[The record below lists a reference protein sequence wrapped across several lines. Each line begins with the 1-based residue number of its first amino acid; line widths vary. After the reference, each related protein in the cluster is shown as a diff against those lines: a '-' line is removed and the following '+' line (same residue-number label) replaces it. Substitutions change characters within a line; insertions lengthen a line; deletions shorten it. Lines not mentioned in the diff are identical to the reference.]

1 MAKKVR
7 KTPRQPNLTPYELK
21 QRRRT
26 LSIIIWV
33 IIYAAFLTGM
43 VNVYLRAWPE
53 AIVLFALAMLCFPA
67 LWFNNRGYYLP
78 ASFFVTFLTLF
89 AAVYNLYKGNGIH
102 DPGIVSLPI
111 LITFGSLLFG
121 KRASP
126 ILALLGIGSVALI
139 GSMEIH
145 KIIITSYKTDIDD
158 IITISILIAAAGLIV
173 WVIMD
178 NMEKGTAHIRQSEAN
193 LREAYDMTLEGW
205 AKALEFRDHETEG
218 HSRQVTAMSV
228 RLAQELGCSEDEI
241 TQIYRGALL
250 HDIGKMA
257 IPDHILFKPG
267 PLVQEEWEM
276 MKKHPALARDM
287 LANIPFLQPALIIP
301 YYHHERWDGLGYPQG
316 LKGEQIPLAARIF
329 SIVDQFNALSSN
341 RPYRKAWS
349 LDQIRIYIQEN
360 AGRIYDPKVVLTFQK
375 LYTEGAFNLASS

>member
-1 MAKKVR
+1 MAKRLR
-7 KTPRQPNLTPYELK
+7 KTRRQPNLTPYEHE

-53 AIVLFALAMLCFPA
+53 AIVLFALAVLCFPA
-67 LWFNNRGYYLP
+67 LWANNRGYYLP
-78 ASFFVTFLTLF
+78 ASIFVTFLTLF
-89 AAVYNLYKGNGIH
+89 AVVYNLYQGNGIH

-139 GSMEIH
+139 GYLEIN
-145 KIIITSYKTDIDD
+145 KIIITSYQTDIDD

-173 WVIMD
+173 WVIMA
-178 NMEKGTAHIRQSEAN
+178 NMEKGTTHIRQSEAN
-193 LREAYDMTLEGW
+193 LREAYDLTLEGW

-218 HSRQVTAMSV
+218 HSRQVTTMSV
-228 RLAQELGCSEDEI
+228 RLAKELGCSEEEI
-241 TQIYRGALL
+241 IQVYRGALL

-257 IPDHILFKPG
+257 IPDTILFKPA
-267 PLVQEEWEM
+267 PLEQDEWEL

-287 LANIPFLQPALIIP
+287 LANIPYLQPALVIP

-329 SIVDQFNALSSN
+329 TIVDQFNALSSD
-341 RPYRKAWS
+341 RPYRRAWS
-349 LDQIRIYIQEN
+349 LDQILTYIKEN
-360 AGRIYDPKVVLTFQK
+360 AGRIYDPKVALIFQE
-375 LYTEGAFNLASS
+375 LYSEGAFNLANS